1 VVSDETM
8 IRRPGPAAGDHAHA
22 SSTPAWTPP
31 IDEAQSEAW
40 YDGEDAIVA
49 LREYNADREYELP
62 LNVKS
67 FRLGGSRSCEISLP
81 DRGLSA
87 IHCLLERRGRRF
99 LVHDQQSTHG
109 TIHNGRKIEVADLHP
124 GDRFTAVPVTFVA
137 LNRELRAQ
145 RPLLVELL
153 GTDVAPWSPD
163 RLMIEAARGFGNLLI
178 TGEAG
183 CEHDRL
189 ARAIH
194 AMSLLRNRPFVECSQ
209 VPADRAAQVALIKRA
224 ARSTLMLA
232 VTNRMPPLD
241 LTFCSMLFSPDYHV
255 RVVVI
260 APAHATAR
268 RVIPGE
274 HVDQMK
280 HVWIRPIRARTAEL
294 PAIFDRLL
302 AERDAPIRLADLT
315 EANRARLLGH
325 EWRGNWSDLR
335 TTADRLTAIARAPG
349 WEVLDWR
356 DRAAVLGIAKST
368 LHDWYRSL
376 QLTRP
381 LFAGRM

>member
-1 VVSDETM
+1 M
-8 IRRPGPAAGDHAHA
+8 IRRPGPAEADDHAHA
-22 SSTPAWTPP
+22 PSTPAWTPP
-31 IDEAQSEAW
+31 IDEAQHEAW
-40 YDGEDAIVA
+40 FDGEDAIVS

-62 LNVKS
+62 LPIKS

-87 IHCLLERRGRRF
+87 FHCLLERRGRRF

-109 TIHNGRKIEVADLHP
+109 TIHDGRKTEVAELQP

-137 LNRELRAQ
+137 LNRELRMQ

-153 GTDVAPWSPD
+153 GADVATWSPD
-163 RLMIEAARGFGNLLI
+163 KLMIEAARGFGNLLI

-189 ARAIH
+189 ARAVH
-194 AMSLLRNRPFVECSQ
+194 AMSLLRNQPFVECLQ
-209 VPADRAAQVALIKRA
+209 VPADRASQVALIKRG

-232 VTNRMPPLD
+232 LTNRMPALD
-241 LTFCSMLFSPDYHV
+241 PTFCSMLFSPGYHV
-255 RVVVI
+255 RVVVV
-260 APAHATAR
+260 APSHATAR
-268 RVIPGE
+268 RAIPGE
-274 HVDQMK
+274 YVDQMQ
-280 HVWIRPIRARTAEL
+280 HVWIRPIRVRAGEL
-294 PAIFDRLL
+294 FAIFDRLL
-302 AERDAPIRLADLT
+302 AERDAPVRLADFT
-315 EANRARLLGH
+315 EANRARLLAH

-349 WEVLDWR
+349 WEALDWR
-356 DRAAVLGIAKST
+356 DRAAALGIAKST

-381 LFAGRM
+381 LFTSPP

>member
-1 VVSDETM
+1 MT
-8 IRRPGPAAGDHAHA
+8 RRPGSADAGDHAP
-22 SSTPAWTPP
+22 STPAWTPP
-31 IDEAQSEAW
+31 IDETQYEAW
-40 YDGEDAIVA
+40 FDGEDAIVA

-62 LNVKS
+62 LHIKS

-81 DRGLSA
+81 NRGLSA

-109 TIHNGRKIEVADLHP
+109 TIHHGRKIEVAELHP

-137 LNRELRAQ
+137 LNQELRAQ

-153 GTDVAPWSPD
+153 GTGVAPWSPD
-163 RLMIEAARGFGNLLI
+163 KLMIEAARGFGNLLI

-194 AMSLLRNRPFVECSQ
+194 AMSLRRNRPFVECLQ
-209 VPADRAAQVALIKRA
+209 VPADRATQVALIKRA

-232 VTNRMPPLD
+232 LTNRMPALD
-241 LTFCSMLFSPDYHV
+241 PTFCSMLFSPGYHV
-255 RVVVI
+255 RVIVT
-260 APAHATAR
+260 APSHATAR
-268 RVIPGE
+268 RAILGAQ
-274 HVDQMK
+274 VDQMQ
-280 HVWIRPIRARTAEL
+280 HVWIRPIRARAGEL

-302 AERDAPIRLADLT
+302 AERDAPVRFADFT
-315 EANRARLLGH
+315 EANRARLLAH
-325 EWRGNWSDLR
+325 DWRGNWSDLR

-349 WEVLDWR
+349 WEALDWR
-356 DRAAVLGIAKST
+356 DRAAAIGIAKST

-376 QLTRP
+376 LLTRP
-381 LFAGRM
+381 LFAGSP

>member
-1 VVSDETM
+1 M
-8 IRRPGPAAGDHAHA
+8 IRRPGPTAAGDHAHA
-22 SSTPAWTPP
+22 PSTPAWTPP
-31 IDEAQSEAW
+31 IDETQHGAW
-40 YDGEDAIVA
+40 FDGEDAIVA
-49 LREYNADREYELP
+49 LCEYNADREYELP
-62 LNVKS
+62 LDVKS
-67 FRLGGSRSCEISLP
+67 FRLGGSRSCEVSLP
-81 DRGLSA
+81 GRGLSA

-109 TIHNGRKIEVADLHP
+109 TIHDGRKIEVADLHP

-137 LNRELRAQ
+137 LSREIRTQ
-145 RPLLVELL
+145 RPLLIELL
-153 GTDVAPWSPD
+153 GAGAAPWSPD
-163 RLMIEAARGFGNLLI
+163 ELMIEAARGFGNLLI

-194 AMSLLRNRPFVECSQ
+194 AMSLRRNRPFVECLQ
-209 VPADRAAQVALIKRA
+209 VPTDRSSQTALIKRA

-232 VTNRMPPLD
+232 LTHRMPSLD
-241 LTFCSMLFSPDYHV
+241 PTFCSMLFSPGYHV
-255 RVVVI
+255 RVIVI
-260 APAHATAR
+260 APSHATAR
-268 RVIPGE
+268 RALPGAL
-274 HVDQMK
+274 VDQMQ
-280 HVWIRPIRARTAEL
+280 HVGIRPIRVRAAEL
-294 PAIFDRLL
+294 PAMFDRLL
-302 AERDAPIRLADLT
+302 AERGAPVRLADLT
-315 EANRARLLGH
+315 EANRARLLVH

-349 WEVLDWR
+349 WEALDWR

-381 LFAGRM
+381 LFASPT